1 MHLTKSK
8 GGQNMGKI
16 IVVAVVAVVAVAAGV
31 VVKNRK

>member
-8 GGQNMGKI
+8 GGSEHGKV